1 MGKPSPIK
9 PLILYMRPSWVK
21 TPSRKPYLTIEEMA
35 WKWPPHAREER
46 VVTARLRTSCA
57 QREQNANSQAAA
69 QALSCSRTRPVQR
82 PGCCTFV
89 TVANGRDDRWP
100 LSRQLGAAVGSP
112 NGCTEPSG
120 SVRPVWTDCADR
132 ADSKKS
138 APAAWPNGKSRW
150 TRQLAPNFV
159 EWAKFSPFKT
169 IWFFAVFPPSFPSR
183 NDD

>member
-1 MGKPSPIK
+1 
-9 PLILYMRPSWVK
+9 
-21 TPSRKPYLTIEEMA
+21 MA

-82 PGCCTFV
+82 PGCSAFV

-138 APAAWPNGKSRW
+138 APAAWSNGKSRW

-169 IWFFAVFPPSFPSR
+169 MWMCAVFAPSFSSR
-183 NDD
+183 SYD